1 MKTTLRSELRKLRHT
16 RSLLAVI
23 GAGVLVS
30 VAAAAVLMTWID
42 ADEIANRLSE
52 HGPLRFGASN
62 LGLILLVFGVRVFG
76 DEVHHRTITPTF
88 LATPDRR
95 TVLLAKTAVAGG
107 VAIATCVVIWAAV
120 LPITAAGVAGRDLA
134 MTWDA
139 AETAALFAR
148 VTAAMTLVAMLA
160 VALAAACRN
169 RTAALVGGIVWLALA
184 EDVIGGLLRIREYL
198 PFASVGSLVAGGT
211 SDGLSGAGAAAVL
224 AGWTVLLLLVATASL
239 RRDVS

>member
-1 MKTTLRSELRKLRHT
+1 MRTIVRSELRKLRST

-23 GAGVLVS
+23 GGGVLIS
-30 VAAAAVLMTWID
+30 VAATAVLMTWID
-42 ADEIANRLSE
+42 ADEIATTLSE

-62 LGLILLVFGVRVFG
+62 VGLILLVFGVRVFG
-76 DEVHHRTITPTF
+76 DETHHRTITPTF

-95 TVLLAKTAVAGG
+95 AVLVAKTIVAAG

-120 LPITAAGVAGRDLA
+120 LPITAVGVAGRDLV

-139 AETAALFAR
+139 AETAALFVR
-148 VTAAMTLVAMLA
+148 VTTAMALISMLA

-184 EDVIGGLLRIREYL
+184 EDVIGGLLRITEYL
-198 PFASVGSLVAGGT
+198 PFAAVGGLVTGGA
-211 SDGLSGAGAAAVL
+211 SDGLSAASSATVL
-224 AGWTVLLLLVATASL
+224 AGWTAALFLVATASL